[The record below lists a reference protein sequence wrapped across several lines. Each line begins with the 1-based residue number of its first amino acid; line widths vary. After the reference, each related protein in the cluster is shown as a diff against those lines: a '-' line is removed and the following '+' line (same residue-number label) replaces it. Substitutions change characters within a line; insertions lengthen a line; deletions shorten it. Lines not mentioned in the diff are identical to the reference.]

1 MVEQVTL
8 REGRWPFP
16 NFMMPHISI
25 GTTKSLKDIEYV
37 TILDDIIILTM
48 GEKNEVQYFK
58 REKKKLDNFLVKTVS
73 PLQALH
79 TVCFSN
85 AMSGFNNPR
94 SVDYSRIRGVFLLF
108 PFFNRAL
115 LRPVP

>member
-8 REGRWPFP
+8 REGRWQFP

-48 GEKNEVQYFK
+48 GEKNEDQYFK
-58 REKKKLDNFLVKTVS
+58 REKKKLDNFLVKNGES
-73 PLQALH
+73 FASAAYH
-79 TVCFSN
+79 
-85 AMSGFNNPR
+85 
-94 SVDYSRIRGVFLLF
+94 VFF
-108 PFFNRAL
+108 KCNEWIQ
-115 LRPVP
+115 